1 MLIEEGLATGRGGCQ
16 DDRGKWHVDVVTGN
30 EDRKRLQKR
39 VKQQVASGITGQHRL
54 CRREMTEAEMEN
66 TKV

>member
-1 MLIEEGLATGRGGCQ
+1 M
-16 DDRGKWHVDVVTGN
+16 DVVTGN

-39 VKQQVASGITGQHRL
+39 VKQQVAFGITGQRRL
-54 CRREMTEAEMEN
+54 CSREMTEAEMEN

>member
-1 MLIEEGLATGRGGCQ
+1 MGEGCQ

-39 VKQQVASGITGQHRL
+39 VKQRVASGITGQHRL